1 MNDPDPVRHE
11 ARTVTLVG
19 LISLAS
25 AMGIGRFAFTPLMP
39 LMLGVDGFSLAQG
52 AWVASANYLG
62 YLAGAAASW
71 ILAFR
76 PSPAARWG
84 LAAVAVTTLLGSVA
98 HSLAAWIAVRFAAGM
113 ASAFVLIGAS
123 DWALAALAQR
133 RRMHWSGWAFAG
145 VGTGIFLAGLTSL
158 AGASMGASARWLWA
172 TLGVLAAIAA
182 ALTWRPLE
190 STQYSAPKT
199 VTGAGRRFDAAGWIL
214 IGCYGAFGFGYI
226 LPATFIPAA
235 AHAIVQDPAQFA
247 WAWPLFGLAAAV
259 STVVVSAVLP
269 PAARPRVVAGW
280 SLVVMALGVFLTAVG
295 GRLETLCIAAV
306 CVGGTFM
313 VATMSCLQEAGRIG
327 GDAPGRLIAAM
338 TAAFAVGQL
347 AGPLTVGSSNS
358 VGNALA
364 LPSAIAAAMLLLASA
379 ILLALRSES
388 RPARVPA
395 VQSGECK

>member
-1 MNDPDPVRHE
+1 MNDSDEVRGE

-19 LISLAS
+19 LVSLAS
-25 AMGIGRFAFTPLMP
+25 AMGIGRFAFTPLLP
-39 LMLGVDGFSLAQG
+39 LMLGVDGLSLGQS

-76 PSPAARWG
+76 ASPAARWG
-84 LAAVAVTTLLGSVA
+84 LAAVAVTTVAGAVA
-98 HSLAAWIAVRFAAGM
+98 HSLAVWIAVRFAAGM

-123 DWALAALAQR
+123 DWTLAALAQR

-158 AGASMGASARWLWA
+158 VGASMGAPARWLWA
-172 TLGVLAAIAA
+172 ALGVLATIAA
-182 ALTWRPLE
+182 ALTWQPFA

-199 VTGAGRRFDAAGWIL
+199 VAAAERRLDAAGWVL

-235 AHAIVQDPAQFA
+235 AHAIVQDPAKFA
-247 WAWPLFGLAAAV
+247 WTWPLFGLAAAA
-259 STVVVSAVLP
+259 STVIVSAFLP
-269 PAARPRVVAGW
+269 PGTRPRMVAGW
-280 SLVVMALGVFLTAVG
+280 SLVVMALGVLLTAVG

-313 VATMSCLQEAGRIG
+313 VATMSSMQEARRIG
-327 GDAPGRLIAAM
+327 GNAPGRLIAAM

-347 AGPLTVGSSNS
+347 AGPLTVRSGDS

-364 LPSAIAAAMLLLASA
+364 LPSAVAAGVLLLAGA
-379 ILLALRSES
+379 ILLTLRSET
-388 RPARVPA
+388 RAARGPA
-395 VQSGECK
+395 VHSGECK

>member
-1 MNDPDPVRHE
+1 MSESERLRRE

-19 LISLAS
+19 LVSLAS
-25 AMGIGRFAFTPLMP
+25 AMGIGRFAFTPLLP
-39 LMLGVDGFSLAQG
+39 LMLGVDGFSLAQS

-76 PSPAARWG
+76 ASPAARWG
-84 LAAVAVTTLLGSVA
+84 LAAVAVTTLAGAVA
-98 HSLAAWIAVRFAAGM
+98 HSVAAWIAVRFAAGM

-123 DWALAALAQR
+123 DWALAALARR
-133 RRMHWSGWAFAG
+133 RRMQWAGWAFAG

-158 AGASMGASARWLWA
+158 VGASIGASARSLWA
-172 TLGVLAAIAA
+172 ALGVLAAIAA
-182 ALTWRPLE
+182 ALTWRPLA
-190 STQYSAPKT
+190 STQYSTPKA
-199 VTGAGRRFDAAGWIL
+199 VAGAERRLDAAGWIL

-235 AHAIVQDPAQFA
+235 AHAVVQDPAQFA

-259 STVVVSAVLP
+259 STVVVSAFVPLG
-269 PAARPRVVAGW
+269 ARPRVVAGW
-280 SLVVMALGVFLTAVG
+280 SLVVMAFGVFLTAIG
-295 GRLETLCIAAV
+295 GSLETLCTAAV

-313 VATMSCLQEAGRIG
+313 VATMSCLQDARRIG
-327 GDAPGRLIAAM
+327 GNSPGRLIAAM

-347 AGPLTVGSSNS
+347 AGPLTVGSNKS

-364 LPSAIAAAMLLLASA
+364 LPGAIAAAILLLAGV

-388 RPARVPA
+388 HPARVTA
-395 VQSGECK
+395 VHSGKCK